1 MRRDASCEESLRVG
15 KHLVRRDASC
25 EESLRVGKNLVR
37 RDASYEESLRV
48 GKHLVR
54 RDASCGETLRER
66 NRFVCI
72 LVLEKTRTTINAAL
86 WGIWNGCMSFQAL
99 SL

>member
-1 MRRDASCEESLRVG
+1 MRTHLRVG
-15 KHLVRRDASC
+15 KHFVRRDASC
-25 EESLRVGKNLVR
+25 
-37 RDASYEESLRV
+37 EESLRV

-72 LVLEKTRTTINAAL
+72 LVLEKTQTTINTAL
-86 WGIWNGCMSFQAL
+86 WGIWNGWVSFQTL